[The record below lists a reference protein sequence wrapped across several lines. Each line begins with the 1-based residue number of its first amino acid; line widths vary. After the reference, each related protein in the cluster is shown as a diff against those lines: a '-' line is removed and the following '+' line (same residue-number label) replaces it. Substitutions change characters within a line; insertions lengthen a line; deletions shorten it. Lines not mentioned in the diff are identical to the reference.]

1 MKGKIFMKINALKI
15 KELYN
20 KMYNSAN
27 LNTSFMN
34 FPAPMY
40 IIRVFNMEYSFDN
53 YTDDVYM
60 RRSEIIPDDTSYAI
74 PESEVDPETVVFE
87 VRTWNANELI
97 NAWHYVFDRFEGHT
111 YCVKAIIG
119 SSYED
124 LIIGGILDPDDI
136 VNLEEQ
142 VNELYPIYKD
152 KYISSSQ
159 NRELLSNEEEEKE
172 MIKEVEE
179 NEDNMQ
185 KD

>member
-1 MKGKIFMKINALKI
+1 MKMNALKI

-20 KMYNSAN
+20 KMYNSEN
-27 LNTSFMN
+27 LNTSFMG

-40 IIRVFNMEYSFDN
+40 IIRVFNMDYSFKN
-53 YTDDVYM
+53 YSDDVYM
-60 RRSEIIPDDTSYAI
+60 RRAEVIPDASSFAI
-74 PESEVDPETVVFE
+74 PESEVDPETAVFE
-87 VRTWNANELI
+87 VRTWNSNELV
-97 NAWHYVFDRFEGHT
+97 NAWHYVFDRFHGHT

-119 SSYED
+119 NNYED

-159 NRELLSNEEEEKE
+159 QAEWFSNPKEEEKE
-172 MIKEVEE
+172 MVKEREA
-179 NEDNMQ
+179 EDDAEDSMQ
-185 KD
+185 ED